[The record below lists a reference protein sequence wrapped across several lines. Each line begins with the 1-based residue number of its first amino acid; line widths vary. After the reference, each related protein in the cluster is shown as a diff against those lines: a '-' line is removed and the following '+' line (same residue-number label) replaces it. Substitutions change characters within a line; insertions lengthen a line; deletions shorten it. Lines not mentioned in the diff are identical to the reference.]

1 MKYSYRTCL
10 CGENGNEKE
19 IAIVSDDWVEM
30 LAPIEALF
38 EDDDEFAAQR
48 FSRAFMIPA
57 KVWNELNW
65 ESKSVYRDA
74 LVLAELKKIEVSN
87 E

>member
-1 MKYSYRTCL
+1 MKYTYRTCL

-19 IAIVSDDWVEM
+19 IEIVSDDWTEM
-30 LAPIEALF
+30 LEPLEALF
-38 EDDDEFAAQR
+38 ESDDEFAARR
-48 FSRAFMIPA
+48 FSLAFMIPA
-57 KVWNELNW
+57 KVWNELNR
-65 ESKSVYRDA
+65 ESKSAYRDA

>member
-1 MKYSYRTCL
+1 MKYTYRTYFCS
-10 CGENGNEKE
+10 EDGNEKE

-30 LAPIEALF
+30 LEPIEALF
-38 EDDDEFAAQR
+38 KDNDEFAARR
-48 FSRAFMIPA
+48 FSLAFMIPP
-57 KVWNELNW
+57 KVWNELNR
-65 ESKSVYRDA
+65 ESKSAYRDA

>member
-19 IAIVSDDWVEM
+19 ITIVSDDWVEM
-30 LAPIEALF
+30 LEPIETLF
-38 EDDDEFAAQR
+38 RDNDEFAARR
-48 FSRAFMIPA
+48 FSLAFMIPA
-57 KVWNELNW
+57 KVWHELNR
-65 ESKSVYRDA
+65 ESKSVYLDA

>member
-30 LAPIEALF
+30 LEPIEALF
-38 EDDDEFAAQR
+38 ENNDEFAARR
-48 FSRAFMIPA
+48 FSLAFMIPA
-57 KVWNELNW
+57 KVWNELNR
-65 ESKSVYRDA
+65 ESKSINSRSLVYSA
-74 LVLAELKKIEVSN
+74 I
-87 E
+87 

>member
-10 CGENGNEKE
+10 CSEKGNEKE

-30 LAPIEALF
+30 LEPIEALF
-38 EDDDEFAAQR
+38 EGNDEFAAR
-48 FSRAFMIPA
+48 CFSLAFMIPA
-57 KVWNELNW
+57 KVWNELNR